1 MPELPEV
8 EVVRRSLEKFINGKK
23 IKKVNIFNRKL
34 RYKIDKKFK
43 AIVEGRLITSTK
55 RKSKYL
61 LIGLNNNHTIL
72 FHLGMTGKIFISK
85 KKNLKKTS
93 FYYSND
99 LNTKHNHFTF
109 EFNNSERLIYN
120 DVRKFGFV
128 KILKNTEID
137 QCSHLFDLGP
147 DPLSKH
153 FKKDYLLQKLKKT
166 KKNIKNFLM
175 DQRQVCGIGNIYA
188 NEILYTCSINPRKI
202 TANIGTRNVENI
214 IKKTKIILK
223 NSIKSGG
230 SSIKDFKSVSGK
242 NGDFQ
247 QKFKVYAREGLKCKK
262 NNCKGIIKKI
272 YISKRS
278 SFYCPKCQNN

>member
-1 MPELPEV
+1 
-8 EVVRRSLEKFINGKK
+8 
-23 IKKVNIFNRKL
+23 
-34 RYKIDKKFK
+34 
-43 AIVEGRLITSTK
+43 
-55 RKSKYL
+55 
-61 LIGLNNNHTIL
+61 
-72 FHLGMTGKIFISK
+72 
-85 KKNLKKTS
+85 
-93 FYYSND
+93 
-99 LNTKHNHFTF
+99 
-109 EFNNSERLIYN
+109 
-120 DVRKFGFV
+120 
-128 KILKNTEID
+128 
-137 QCSHLFDLGP
+137 
-147 DPLSKH
+147 
-153 FKKDYLLQKLKKT
+153 
-166 KKNIKNFLM
+166 M